1 VIDWTAWGGI
11 GMATRG
17 SIPKIMEMAGIDLL
31 PPEVGVPTIRREL
44 TAGGTRGEIVVAGRL
59 GLLLNEFD
67 ETGGLDAAKVNRL
80 IARSDP
86 PFGMIGVVKA
96 AKLYGGLEIETTLD
110 PSVQPFLFDHQMEGV
125 PLLPGVMGI
134 EAFAQVAGIVAP
146 GYTVAA
152 VEHEQFES
160 PFKFYRM
167 QPRTLYLGAVVTP
180 NGDDLM
186 AHTTLRSVTPAPK
199 PNLPPRTKVHFTAQ
213 VRLSPNPIEPGT
225 IEFTP
230 PTVDHLNI
238 GADQIYRIFFHGP
251 AFKVIERACVEGK
264 RAIGLIRVDLP
275 PNASPAGAISI
286 MAPRLIE
293 ACFQTAGVWKIVTQQ
308 QMALPLSIES
318 VAAYR
323 QMEDAPGRLYAI
335 VTTPDGESF
344 DAQVID
350 ETGNVYV
357 AVKSYRTVALPG
369 NVSF

>member
-1 VIDWTAWGGI
+1 
-11 GMATRG
+11 
-17 SIPKIMEMAGIDLL
+17 
-31 PPEVGVPTIRREL
+31 
-44 TAGGTRGEIVVAGRL
+44 
-59 GLLLNEFD
+59 
-67 ETGGLDAAKVNRL
+67 
-80 IARSDP
+80 
-86 PFGMIGVVKA
+86 
-96 AKLYGGLEIETTLD
+96 
-110 PSVQPFLFDHQMEGV
+110 
-125 PLLPGVMGI
+125 
-134 EAFAQVAGIVAP
+134 
-146 GYTVAA
+146 
-152 VEHEQFES
+152 
-160 PFKFYRM
+160 M

-199 PNLPPRTKVHFTAQ
+199 PNLPPQEKVHFTAQ